1 MADTLLTTDKIGKTW
16 ALLYPKFGVAIP
28 QPLMFR
34 YDLAY
39 PVAITKGDYEFLA
52 YLNQWLRLQKTSG
65 AAKEQFSYWVL
76 GKTPLRKTPRW
87 SIIRNILHWVH

>member
-1 MADTLLTTDKIGKTW
+1 
-16 ALLYPKFGVAIP
+16 VATP

-39 PVAITKGDYEFLA
+39 PVVITKGDHVFLD
-52 YLNQWLRLQKTSG
+52 YLNQWLRFQQTSG
-65 AAKEQFSYWVL
+65 VAKEQFSYWVL

-87 SIIRNILHWVH
+87 SIIRNVLHWDK